1 MRFYQFFLG
10 FFLLSCAKSVVPSKV
25 IDKSTYVDKFPA
37 IKPSLTTVDFALS
50 YDSLFALSQLK
61 TGSVLFQN
69 TEASTVLDFPLD
81 IRLLGPIKAQ
91 SVARDNIIISLPV
104 RMQAKPALAGIS
116 AGTVTGDLALQIRLK
131 WDLVGLQTMQIREAD
146 YDYSWLQKPSV
157 KVLGFPV
164 NVSGV
169 VDQLFN
175 QKKPLI
181 LSQMQQSLNASIKNT
196 VSKPLLFQRFFSDV
210 PAGYQIEPVPSSA
223 IDVRNL
229 EFTSVGVK
237 GQVRYFGG
245 LRIKSGVQVQSPLL
259 IPMKNLPSAVATSV
273 LPFQYQLTG
282 PEIVAFLKQSNPM
295 LKGEANLV
303 LGSSG
308 MIFKLVKFKGKS
320 SQIEANF
327 DFVLYP
333 DHSLGIQIN
342 DSRLSGLGFPAS
354 LFTRKIQRKL
364 QVQAVNF
371 RFQPSQLLKRLP
383 SSISLQKG
391 GTLRFHKVYY
401 DSSSV
406 LIEGALEGNW
416 SLVK

>member
-1 MRFYQFFLG
+1 MRFYLFFLG
-10 FFLLSCAKSVVPSKV
+10 FFLLSCAKSVVSSKV

-69 TEASTVLDFPLD
+69 SEASSVLDFPLD

-259 IPMKNLPSAVATSV
+259 IPMKKPSFSRCHLCSSISV
-273 LPFQYQLTG
+273 STNGTRDCRFFKTKQPKVKRRGQFSLRIFWNDFQ
-282 PEIVAFLKQSNPM
+282 AC
-295 LKGEANLV
+295 
-303 LGSSG
+303 
-308 MIFKLVKFKGKS
+308 
-320 SQIEANF
+320 
-327 DFVLYP
+327 
-333 DHSLGIQIN
+333 
-342 DSRLSGLGFPAS
+342 
-354 LFTRKIQRKL
+354 KIQRQIL
-364 QVQAVNF
+364 SN
-371 RFQPSQLLKRLP
+371 RSQ
-383 SSISLQKG
+383 
-391 GTLRFHKVYY
+391 F
-401 DSSSV
+401 
-406 LIEGALEGNW
+406 
-416 SLVK
+416 

>member
-1 MRFYQFFLG
+1 MRIYLFFLG
-10 FFLLSCAKSVVPSKV
+10 FLLLSCAKSIVPAKV
-25 IDKSTYVDKFPA
+25 ISKSTYVDKFPA
-37 IKPSLTTVDFALS
+37 IKPSLTTLDFNLS

-69 TEASTVLDFPLD
+69 TEPSAVLDFPLD

-91 SVARDNIIISLPV
+91 SLAKDEVKIMLPV
-104 RMQAKPALAGIS
+104 RMLAKPELAGIS
-116 AGTVTGDLALQIRLK
+116 AGTVSGDLAMNVQLK
-131 WDLVGLQTMQIREAD
+131 WDLTGLNNLQIKTAN

-175 QKKPLI
+175 QKKPFVI
-181 LSQMQQSLNASIKNT
+181 SQMQQSLNASIKAT
-196 VSKPLLFQRFFSDV
+196 VTKPLLFQRFFSDI
-210 PAGYQIEPVPSSA
+210 PSGYRLEPVSNSA
-223 IDVRNL
+223 FDVRNL
-229 EFTSVGVK
+229 EFTSGGVK

-245 LRIKSGVQVQSPLL
+245 LRIKSGIQVQTPIL
-259 IPMKNLPSAVATSV
+259 IPIKDLSPAVTSSV
-273 LPFQYQLTG
+273 LPFQYQLSG
-282 PEIVAFLKQSNPM
+282 SEIVAFFKQGNPK
-295 LKGEANLV
+295 LKGEAELV

-308 MIFKLVKFKGKS
+308 MIFKLNKFKGKS

-333 DHSLGIQIN
+333 DQSLGIQIF
-342 DSRLSGLGFPAS
+342 DSRLRGLGLPAS

-364 QVQAVNF
+364 QAQASSY
-371 RFQPSQLLKRLP
+371 RFQPSQLLKLLP
-383 SSISLQKG
+383 PSISLQKG
-391 GTLRFHKVYY
+391 GALRFQKIYF

-416 SLVK
+416 SLAK

>member
-1 MRFYQFFLG
+1 MRIYLFFWG
-10 FFLLSCAKSVVPSKV
+10 FLLLSCAKSIVPAKV
-25 IDKSTYVDKFPA
+25 ISKSTYVDKFPA

-61 TGSVLFQN
+61 SGSVLFQN
-69 TEASTVLDFPLD
+69 TEPSAVWDFPLD

-91 SVARDNIIISLPV
+91 SIAKDQVKIMLPV
-104 RMQAKPALAGIS
+104 RMQAKPELAGIS
-116 AGTVTGDLALQIRLK
+116 AGTVSGDLAMNVLLK
-131 WDLVGLQTMQIREAD
+131 WDLAGLNTLQIKDAN

-175 QKKPLI
+175 QKKPMI
-181 LSQMQQSLNASIKNT
+181 LSQMQQSLNSSIKTT
-196 VSKPLLFQRFFSDV
+196 VKKPLLFQRFFSDI
-210 PAGYQIEPVPSSA
+210 PAGYRLEPVPNSA
-223 IDVRNL
+223 FDVRNL
-229 EFTSVGVK
+229 EFTSGGVK

-245 LRIKSGVQVQSPLL
+245 LRIKSGVPIQTPIL
-259 IPMKNLPSAVATSV
+259 IPIKDLSSAVSTSV
-273 LPFQYQLTG
+273 LPFQYQLSG
-282 PEIVAFLKQSNPM
+282 SEIVAFFKQGNPK
-295 LKGEANLV
+295 LKGELNLV

-308 MIFKLVKFKGKS
+308 MIFKLEKFKGKS
-320 SQIEANF
+320 SQIEADF

-333 DHSLGIQIN
+333 DYSLGIQIN
-342 DSRLSGLGFPAS
+342 DSRLRGLGFPAS

-364 QVQAVNF
+364 QAQAVNF

-383 SSISLQKG
+383 SSISLQKE
-391 GTLRFHKVYY
+391 GTLRFQKIYF
-401 DSSSV
+401 DSTSV

-416 SLVK
+416 SLAK

>member
-1 MRFYQFFLG
+1 MRIYLFFLG
-10 FFLLSCAKSVVPSKV
+10 FLLLSCAKSIVPAKV
-25 IDKSTYVDKFPA
+25 ISKSTYVDKFPA

-69 TEASTVLDFPLD
+69 MEPSAVLDFPLD

-91 SVARDNIIISLPV
+91 SLAKDQVKIMLPV
-104 RMQAKPALAGIS
+104 RMQAKPELAGIS
-116 AGTVTGDLALQIRLK
+116 AGTVSGDLAMNVQLK
-131 WDLVGLQTMQIREAD
+131 WDLAGLNTLQIREVN

-175 QKKPLI
+175 QKKPLV
-181 LSQMQQSLNASIKNT
+181 LSQLQQSLNASIKTT
-196 VSKPLLFQRFFSDV
+196 VTKPLLFQRFFSDI
-210 PAGYQIEPVPSSA
+210 PSGYRLEPVPNSA
-223 IDVRNL
+223 FDVRNL
-229 EFTSVGVK
+229 EFTSGGVK

-245 LRIKSGVQVQSPLL
+245 LRIKSGVQVQTPIL
-259 IPMKNLPSAVATSV
+259 IPIKDLSSSVSTSV
-273 LPFQYQLTG
+273 LPFQYQLSG
-282 PEIVAFLKQSNPM
+282 PEIVAFLKQGNPK
-295 LKGEANLV
+295 LKGEANLI

-308 MIFKLVKFKGKS
+308 MIFKLEKFRGKS
-320 SQIEANF
+320 SHIEADF
-327 DFVLYP
+327 DFVLYL

-342 DSRLSGLGFPAS
+342 DSRLRGLGFPAS

-364 QVQAVNF
+364 QAQAANF
-371 RFQPSQLLKRLP
+371 RFQPSSLLKRLP

-391 GTLRFHKVYY
+391 GALRFQKIYF

-416 SLVK
+416 SLAK

>member
-1 MRFYQFFLG
+1 MRIYLFFLG
-10 FFLLSCAKSVVPSKV
+10 FLLLSCAKSIVPAKIVS
-25 IDKSTYVDKFPA
+25 KSTYVDKFPA
-37 IKPSLTTVDFALS
+37 IIPSLTTVDFALS

-69 TEASTVLDFPLD
+69 TEPSAVLDFPLD

-91 SVARDNIIISLPV
+91 SLAKDQVIISLPV

-116 AGTVTGDLALQIRLK
+116 AGTVTGDLALQIRLR
-131 WDLVGLQTMQIREAD
+131 WDLAGLNTLQISEAN

-175 QKKPLI
+175 QKKPLVI
-181 LSQMQQSLNASIKNT
+181 SQMQQSLNASIKTT
-196 VSKPLLFQRFFSDV
+196 VTKPLTFQRFFSDI
-210 PAGYQIEPVPSSA
+210 PEGIRLEPVPNSA
-223 IDVRNL
+223 FDIRSL
-229 EFTSVGVK
+229 EFTSEGLK
-237 GQVRYFGG
+237 GQLRYFGG
-245 LRIKSGVQVQSPLL
+245 LRIKSGVQLQSPIL
-259 IPMKNLPSAVATSV
+259 IPVKDLSLAVSKSV
-273 LPFQYQLTG
+273 LPFQYQLSAQD
-282 PEIVAFLKQSNPM
+282 IVAFFKQGNPK

-308 MIFKLVKFKGKS
+308 MIFKLEKFKGKS

-342 DSRLSGLGFPAS
+342 DSRLRGLGFPAS

-364 QVQAVNF
+364 QAQAANF
-371 RFQPSQLLKRLP
+371 RFQSSQLLNRLP

-391 GTLRFHKVYY
+391 GALRFQKIYF

-416 SLVK
+416 SLAK